1 MLQKLIN
8 KDWANGW
15 KYFEITKIRR
25 DHINR
30 LHVAPSHW
38 NNFTRHFRNV
48 LAATFKMDTK
58 RPGSSQ
64 SDGND
69 FINFKE
75 SER

>member
-15 KYFEITKIRR
+15 KYFEITKVKR
-25 DHINR
+25 DHINK
-30 LHVAPSHW
+30 LHVAPGRW
-38 NNFTRHFRNV
+38 DNFTRHSRNV
-48 LAATFKMDTK
+48 LAAILKMVRK
-58 RPGSSQ
+58 RSSSTQ

-69 FINFKE
+69 SINVKE